1 MKRMLL
7 CVVLALMNVAC
18 GDSQKTEGAETAKSS
33 SVNTQTSQSTESSN
47 APKASAD
54 KVENKAI
61 TSVQNAKIEPY
72 QNITTQEF
80 LNKWSKTCESIEW
93 EAQKTQAVLDGRNQI
108 VAVAYCKLKDGM
120 AFKDKLKAIQQSCFT
135 DNNLTGRDFT
145 EYASNVSIETRSI
158 TRSFIDLQNFVP
170 GGADFIYEIG
180 MESRK
185 KLFTYLLDTYF
196 MALPEALEKSS
207 AIYIAFPF
215 LIEQNNDGEL
225 YMRNSKGVH
234 TALDA
239 FDDAQL
245 FISNVAEGYT
255 DSNGEWKVQRLET
268 LPHLAFEV
276 NGTKML
282 ALDEYNRGNTDSA
295 KELYKMIFFNKA
307 LSFENIL
314 KYFLSTNLFTG
325 GFIRNEDNI
334 IVSTLLLR
342 KIPESL
348 KEEEQTHKSIA
359 DKLIEIYSNE

>member
-18 GDSQKTEGAETAKSS
+18 GDSKKTEGAETAKSS

-72 QNITTQEF
+72 QNITTKEF

-93 EAQKTQAVLDGRNQI
+93 EAQKTQTWSNNDEI
-108 VAVAYCKLKDGM
+108 VVVAYCKLKDSI
-120 AFKDKLKAIQQSCFT
+120 AFRDEIKAIQQSYFT
-135 DNNLTGRDFT
+135 DENFTDRDFSKW
-145 EYASNVSIETRSI
+145 EGSDMAAGFSG
-158 TRSFIDLQNFVP
+158 LQNFVP

-185 KLFTYLLDTYF
+185 KLFAYLLDTYF
-196 MALPEALEKSS
+196 MALSEVLEKSN
-207 AIYIAFPF
+207 ALYIAFPF
-215 LIEQNNDGEL
+215 LVEKSDNEL
-225 YMRNSKGVH
+225 RMKGVENIH
-234 TALDA
+234 TALNA
-239 FDDAQL
+239 FYMGRL
-245 FISNVAEGYT
+245 SIENVSRDGYT
-255 DSNGEWKVQRLET
+255 DSNGEWGIHRLET

-282 ALDEYNRGNTDSA
+282 AFNKYGGGDAA

-314 KYFLSTNLFTG
+314 EYFLSTDHMEENGFVVRKNKTGKGANNLL
-325 GFIRNEDNI
+325 
-334 IVSTLLLR
+334 VSTLLLR

-348 KEEEQTHKSIA
+348 KEEEQTYKSIA
-359 DKLIEIYSNE
+359 DKLVEIYSNE